1 MASRAAFQCS
11 HVGIDVME
19 TNPMFGT
26 GGAPAFS
33 PFTMAFQPIVDVVR
47 HEVFAHEALV
57 RSPGAP
63 CVAALFRGLQPAQRY
78 AFDQACRGKAIALA
92 GSLGMASRLSL
103 NMLPNALARP
113 EDYASQTVLAA
124 ERSNFPI
131 DRLMLEVTEGE
142 QIANVPH
149 LTDVLRAYKPR
160 GLTSAIDDFG
170 AGFAGIELLAMFQP
184 DVVKIDMHLVRD
196 IHTDR
201 VRRTIVRG
209 LVGICSELGI
219 RVVAEGVETRDEL
232 KVLRGFGVELF
243 QGYLFA
249 RPQVEA
255 LPVIDWHAV

>member
-1 MASRAAFQCS
+1 
-11 HVGIDVME
+11 ME
-19 TNPMFGT
+19 TDNFFRAQ
-26 GGAPAFS
+26 GAPAFR
-33 PFTMAFQPIVDVVR
+33 PFTMAFQPIVDLAR
-47 HEVFAHEALV
+47 QEVFAHEALV
-57 RSPGAP
+57 RSNCATS
-63 CVAALFRGLQPAQRY
+63 VAALFGELPASQRY

-92 GSLGMASRLSL
+92 GSLGMESRLSL

-113 EDYASQTVLAA
+113 EDYASQTVMTA
-124 ERSNFPI
+124 ERCNFPTE
-131 DRLMLEVTEGE
+131 RLMFEVTEGE

-209 LVGICSELGI
+209 LVGICLELCI
-219 RVVAEGVETRDEL
+219 RVVAEGVESREEVE
-232 KVLRGFGVELF
+232 VLRGFGVELF

-249 RPQVEA
+249 RPQIEA
-255 LPVIDWHAV
+255 LPFINWSAA